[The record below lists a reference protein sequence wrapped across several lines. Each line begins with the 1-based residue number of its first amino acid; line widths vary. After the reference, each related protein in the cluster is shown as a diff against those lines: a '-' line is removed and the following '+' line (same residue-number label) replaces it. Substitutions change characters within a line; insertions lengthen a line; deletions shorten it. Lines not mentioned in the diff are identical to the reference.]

1 MSPEHTASTS
11 AENAWIETFRSDFKE
26 IPLSIL
32 SPAQAVSTATPT
44 SYRNYACIVPIALN
58 SAFAAVL
65 ITLTDILSPI
75 YPRVLETWY
84 SDQYIFE
91 LTGKMWAEG
100 GVPDVD
106 FWDQKGPLIFLFNM
120 LGWKLTESS
129 LGIFLLTIVWA
140 AITVNMLYLFARE
153 FVPQRHGTATALVIA
168 WISAVWIGILCAP
181 SWDLIE
187 PLCLPFL
194 AVSLLIAVRWF
205 KQCDDGS
212 EIAVPWWHPFVYGLS
227 FSVCL
232 LSRLTNALSVCVC
245 VLVITVMLLQRK
257 QWMPLLKCALSFIAG
272 VVLPLIPFCVYFTVH
287 HALYDF
293 VYGTVL
299 FNISYAG
306 NSESL
311 FSSQFNTI
319 VLILC
324 LPCAMILTS
333 LAHMLLERHSS
344 PLDWTVAVSGVMF
357 LALFFN
363 ISPYQ
368 HYAAVAAIFLPIL
381 LGGVC
386 QYACQHIRIR
396 WQALAALGLILALLC
411 GYQAKVDNK
420 LIWSEPTYD
429 EPELEQAIQK
439 AHGEIVLYN
448 VLVSAYLQYDLKP
461 MYRFAWL
468 QDWEASFS
476 DSYTKLLRDEFAT
489 ARAKY
494 IVVQPYYTLPE
505 PAITRILHDRYKPV
519 RTITVE
525 GMDTIVYERR

>member
-1 MSPEHTASTS
+1 MSVSIPKQ
-11 AENAWIETFRSDFKE
+11 ET
-26 IPLSIL
+26 
-32 SPAQAVSTATPT
+32 STAAPT
-44 SYRNYACIVPIALN
+44 RSRSIYARMVPIVVN
-58 SAFAAVL
+58 SLFAAVL

-100 GVPDVD
+100 GIPYVN

-140 AITVNMLYLFARE
+140 AVTVNMLYLLARE
-153 FVPQRHGTATALVIA
+153 FTPQRHGTAMVVTIA

-181 SWDLIE
+181 SWNLIE

-205 KQCDDGS
+205 KQCDSDHGS
-212 EIAVPWWHPFVYGLS
+212 VVPWWHPFVYGLS

-232 LSRLTNALSVCVC
+232 LSRLTNALSVCVG
-245 VLVITVMLLQRK
+245 VLVIAIMLLRWK
-257 QWMPLLKCALSFIAG
+257 QWMALLKCALSFIVGIA
-272 VVLPLIPFCVYFTVH
+272 LPLIPFCVYFAAH
-287 HALYDF
+287 HAFYDF

-311 FSSQFNTI
+311 LSSQINTI

-324 LPCAMILTS
+324 LPCAMVLVS
-333 LAHMLLERHSS
+333 LAHMLLERRCN
-344 PLDWTVAVSGVMF
+344 PLDWTIAISGILFIV
-357 LALFFN
+357 LFFN

-386 QYACQHIRIR
+386 RYADQHIHMH
-396 WQALAALGLILALLC
+396 WQTLVALGLVMALLC

-429 EPELEQAIQK
+429 EPELEQVIQE
-439 AHGEIVLYN
+439 AHGDIVLYN
-448 VLVSAYLQYDLKP
+448 VLVGAYLQYDLKP

-476 DSYTKLLRDEFAT
+476 DSYAKLLREEFAT

-494 IVVQPYYTLPE
+494 IVVQPYYTMPK
-505 PAITRILHDRYKPV
+505 PAIDRILHDRYKPV

-525 GMDTIVYERR
+525 GMDTVVYERR

>member
-1 MSPEHTASTS
+1 MSVSIPKQ
-11 AENAWIETFRSDFKE
+11 ET
-26 IPLSIL
+26 
-32 SPAQAVSTATPT
+32 STAAPT
-44 SYRNYACIVPIALN
+44 RSRSIYARMVPIVVN
-58 SAFAAVL
+58 SLFAAVL

-100 GVPDVD
+100 GIPYVN

-140 AITVNMLYLFARE
+140 AVTVNMLYLLARE
-153 FVPQRHGTATALVIA
+153 FTPQRHGTAMAVTIA

-181 SWDLIE
+181 SWNLIE

-205 KQCDDGS
+205 KQCDSDHGS
-212 EIAVPWWHPFVYGLS
+212 VVPWWHPFVYGLS

-232 LSRLTNALSVCVC
+232 LSRLTNALSVCVG
-245 VLVITVMLLQRK
+245 VLVIAIMLLRWK
-257 QWMPLLKCALSFIAG
+257 QWMALLKCALSFIVGIA
-272 VVLPLIPFCVYFTVH
+272 LPLIPFCVYFAAH
-287 HALYDF
+287 HAFYDF

-311 FSSQFNTI
+311 LSSQINTI

-324 LPCAMILTS
+324 LPCAMVLVS
-333 LAHMLLERHSS
+333 LAHMLLERRCS
-344 PLDWTVAVSGVMF
+344 PLDCTIAISGILF
-357 LALFFN
+357 IALFFN

-386 QYACQHIRIR
+386 RYADQHIHMH
-396 WQALAALGLILALLC
+396 WQTLVALGLVMALLC

-429 EPELEQAIQK
+429 EPELEQVIQE
-439 AHGEIVLYN
+439 AHGDIVLYN
-448 VLVSAYLQYDLKP
+448 VLVGAYLQYDLKP

-476 DSYTKLLRDEFAT
+476 DSYAKLLREEFAT

-494 IVVQPYYTLPE
+494 IVVQPYYTMPK
-505 PAITRILHDRYKPV
+505 PAIDRILHNRYKPV

-525 GMDTIVYERR
+525 GMDTVVYERR

>member
-1 MSPEHTASTS
+1 M
-11 AENAWIETFRSDFKE
+11 
-26 IPLSIL
+26 
-32 SPAQAVSTATPT
+32 
-44 SYRNYACIVPIALN
+44 VPIVVN
-58 SAFAAVL
+58 SLFAAVL

-100 GVPDVD
+100 GIPYVN

-140 AITVNMLYLFARE
+140 AVTVNMLYLLARE
-153 FVPQRHGTATALVIA
+153 FTPQRHGTAMVVTIA

-181 SWDLIE
+181 SWNLIE

-205 KQCDDGS
+205 KQCDSDHGS
-212 EIAVPWWHPFVYGLS
+212 VVPWWHPFVYGLS

-232 LSRLTNALSVCVC
+232 LSRLTNALSVCVG
-245 VLVITVMLLQRK
+245 VLVIAIMLLRWK
-257 QWMPLLKCALSFIAG
+257 QWMALLKCALSFIVGIA
-272 VVLPLIPFCVYFTVH
+272 LPLIPFCVYFAAH
-287 HALYDF
+287 HAFYDF

-311 FSSQFNTI
+311 LSSQINTI

-324 LPCAMILTS
+324 LPCAMVLVS
-333 LAHMLLERHSS
+333 LAHMLLERRCN
-344 PLDWTVAVSGVMF
+344 PLDWTIAISGILF
-357 LALFFN
+357 IALFFN

-386 QYACQHIRIR
+386 RYADQHIHMH
-396 WQALAALGLILALLC
+396 WQTLVALGLVMALLC

-429 EPELEQAIQK
+429 EPELEQVIQE
-439 AHGEIVLYN
+439 AHGDIVLYN
-448 VLVSAYLQYDLKP
+448 VLVGAYLQYDLKP

-476 DSYTKLLRDEFAT
+476 DSYAKLLREEFAT

-494 IVVQPYYTLPE
+494 IVVQPYYTMPK
-505 PAITRILHDRYKPV
+505 PAIDRILHDRYKPV

-525 GMDTIVYERR
+525 GMDTVVYERR

>member
-1 MSPEHTASTS
+1 MSVSIPKQ
-11 AENAWIETFRSDFKE
+11 ET
-26 IPLSIL
+26 
-32 SPAQAVSTATPT
+32 STAAPT
-44 SYRNYACIVPIALN
+44 RSRSIYARMVPIVVN
-58 SAFAAVL
+58 SLFAAVL

-100 GVPDVD
+100 GIPYVN

-140 AITVNMLYLFARE
+140 AVTVNMLYLLARE
-153 FVPQRHGTATALVIA
+153 FTPQRHGTAMVVTIA

-181 SWDLIE
+181 SWNLIE

-205 KQCDDGS
+205 KQCDSDHGS
-212 EIAVPWWHPFVYGLS
+212 VVPWWHPFVYGLS

-232 LSRLTNALSVCVC
+232 LSRLTNALSVCVG
-245 VLVITVMLLQRK
+245 VLVIAIMLLRWK
-257 QWMPLLKCALSFIAG
+257 QWMALLKCALSFIVGIA
-272 VVLPLIPFCVYFTVH
+272 LPLIPFCVYFAAH
-287 HALYDF
+287 HAFYDF

-311 FSSQFNTI
+311 LSSQINTI

-324 LPCAMILTS
+324 LPCAMVLVS
-333 LAHMLLERHSS
+333 LAHMLLERRCN
-344 PLDWTVAVSGVMF
+344 PLDWTIAISGILF
-357 LALFFN
+357 IALFFN

-386 QYACQHIRIR
+386 RYADQHIHMH
-396 WQALAALGLILALLC
+396 WQTLVALGLVMALLC

-429 EPELEQAIQK
+429 EPELEQVIQE
-439 AHGEIVLYN
+439 AHGDIVLYN
-448 VLVSAYLQYDLKP
+448 VLVGAYLQYDLKP

-476 DSYTKLLRDEFAT
+476 DSYAKLLREEFAT

-494 IVVQPYYTLPE
+494 IVVQPYYTMPK
-505 PAITRILHDRYKPV
+505 PAIDRILHDRYKPV

-525 GMDTIVYERR
+525 GMDTVVYERR

>member
-1 MSPEHTASTS
+1 MSVSIP
-11 AENAWIETFRSDFKE
+11 KQE
-26 IPLSIL
+26 I
-32 SPAQAVSTATPT
+32 STAAPT
-44 SYRNYACIVPIALN
+44 RSRSIYARMVPIVVN
-58 SAFAAVL
+58 SLFAAVL

-100 GVPDVD
+100 GIPYVN

-140 AITVNMLYLFARE
+140 AVTVNMLYLLARE
-153 FVPQRHGTATALVIA
+153 FTPQRHGTAMVVTIA

-181 SWDLIE
+181 SWNLIE

-205 KQCDDGS
+205 KQCDSDHGS
-212 EIAVPWWHPFVYGLS
+212 VVPWWHPFVYGLS

-232 LSRLTNALSVCVC
+232 LSRLTNALSVCVG
-245 VLVITVMLLQRK
+245 VLVIAIMLLRWK
-257 QWMPLLKCALSFIAG
+257 QWMALLKCALSFIVGIA
-272 VVLPLIPFCVYFTVH
+272 LPLIPFCVYFAAH
-287 HALYDF
+287 HAFYDF

-311 FSSQFNTI
+311 LSSQINTI

-324 LPCAMILTS
+324 LPCAMVLVS
-333 LAHMLLERHSS
+333 LAHMLLERRCN
-344 PLDWTVAVSGVMF
+344 PLDWTIAISGILFIV
-357 LALFFN
+357 LFFN

-386 QYACQHIRIR
+386 RYADQHIHMH
-396 WQALAALGLILALLC
+396 WQTLVALGLVMALLC

-429 EPELEQAIQK
+429 EPELEQVIQE
-439 AHGEIVLYN
+439 AHGDIVLYN
-448 VLVSAYLQYDLKP
+448 VLVGAYLQYDLKP

-476 DSYTKLLRDEFAT
+476 DSYAKLLREEFAT

-494 IVVQPYYTLPE
+494 IVVQPYYTMPK
-505 PAITRILHDRYKPV
+505 PAIDRILHDRYKPV

-525 GMDTIVYERR
+525 GMDTVVYERR

>member
-1 MSPEHTASTS
+1 MSVSIPKQ
-11 AENAWIETFRSDFKE
+11 ET
-26 IPLSIL
+26 
-32 SPAQAVSTATPT
+32 STAAPT
-44 SYRNYACIVPIALN
+44 RSRSIYARMVPIVVN
-58 SAFAAVL
+58 SLFAAVL

-100 GVPDVD
+100 GIPYVN

-140 AITVNMLYLFARE
+140 AVTVNMLYLLARE
-153 FVPQRHGTATALVIA
+153 FTPQRHGTAMVVTIA

-181 SWDLIE
+181 SWNLIE

-205 KQCDDGS
+205 KQCDSDHGS
-212 EIAVPWWHPFVYGLS
+212 VVPWWHPFVYGLS

-232 LSRLTNALSVCVC
+232 LSRLTNALSVCVG
-245 VLVITVMLLQRK
+245 VLVIAIMLLRWK
-257 QWMPLLKCALSFIAG
+257 QWMALLKCALSFIVGIA
-272 VVLPLIPFCVYFTVH
+272 LPLIPFCVYFAAH
-287 HALYDF
+287 HAFYDF

-311 FSSQFNTI
+311 LSSQINTI

-324 LPCAMILTS
+324 LPCAMVLVS
-333 LAHMLLERHSS
+333 LAHMLLERRCN
-344 PLDWTVAVSGVMF
+344 PLDWTIAISGILFIV
-357 LALFFN
+357 LFFN

-386 QYACQHIRIR
+386 RYADQHIHMH
-396 WQALAALGLILALLC
+396 WQTLVALGLVMALLC

-420 LIWSEPTYD
+420 LIWSELTYD
-429 EPELEQAIQK
+429 EPELEQVIQE
-439 AHGEIVLYN
+439 AHGDIVLYN
-448 VLVSAYLQYDLKP
+448 VLVGAYLQYDLKP

-476 DSYTKLLRDEFAT
+476 DSYAKLLREEFAT

-494 IVVQPYYTLPE
+494 IVVQPYYTMPK
-505 PAITRILHDRYKPV
+505 PAIDRILHDRYKPV

-525 GMDTIVYERR
+525 GMDTVVYERR

>member
-1 MSPEHTASTS
+1 MPVSTA
-11 AENAWIETFRSDFKE
+11 K
-26 IPLSIL
+26 
-32 SPAQAVSTATPT
+32 QAVSVAASTRFRP
-44 SYRNYACIVPIALN
+44 SYARVVPIVLN
-58 SAFAAVL
+58 SAFVTVL

-100 GVPDVD
+100 GVPYVD

-120 LGWKLTESS
+120 LGWKLTGSS
-129 LGIFLLTIVWA
+129 LGIFLLTVVWTA
-140 AITVNMLYLFARE
+140 VTVNMLYLLARE
-153 FVPQRHGTATALVIA
+153 FAPQRHGTTTAVVIA

-205 KQCDDGS
+205 KQCDNNHGS
-212 EIAVPWWHPFVYGLS
+212 VVPWWHPFVYGLA

-232 LSRLTNALSVCVC
+232 LSRLTNALSVCVG
-245 VLVITVMLLQRK
+245 VLVIAIMLLRWN
-257 QWMPLLKCALSFIAG
+257 QWTALLKCVLSFIVG
-272 VVLPLIPFCVYFTVH
+272 VALPLIPFCVYFAAH
-287 HALYDF
+287 HAFYDF

-311 FSSQFNTI
+311 LSSQINTI

-324 LPCAMILTS
+324 LPCAMVLVS
-333 LAHMLLERHSS
+333 LAHMLLERHCS
-344 PLDWTVAVSGVMF
+344 PLDWTIAISGILF
-357 LALFFN
+357 IALFFN

-368 HYAAVAAIFLPIL
+368 HYAAVVAIFLPIL
-381 LGGVC
+381 LGGAC
-386 QYACQHIRIR
+386 RYAEQHIHMH
-396 WQALAALGLILALLC
+396 WQTLVALGLVMALLC

-429 EPELEQAIQK
+429 EPELEQVIQE
-439 AHGEIVLYN
+439 AHGDIVLYN
-448 VLVSAYLQYDLKP
+448 VLVGAYLQYDLKP

-476 DSYTKLLRDEFAT
+476 SSYTKLLCEEFAT

-494 IVVQPYYTLPE
+494 IVVQPYYTMPK
-505 PAITRILHDRYKPV
+505 PAIDRILHNRYKPI

>member
-1 MSPEHTASTS
+1 M
-11 AENAWIETFRSDFKE
+11 
-26 IPLSIL
+26 
-32 SPAQAVSTATPT
+32 
-44 SYRNYACIVPIALN
+44 N
-58 SAFAAVL
+58 SLFAAVL

-100 GVPDVD
+100 GIPYVN

-140 AITVNMLYLFARE
+140 AVTVNMLYLLARE
-153 FVPQRHGTATALVIA
+153 FTPQRHGTAMVVTIA

-181 SWDLIE
+181 SWNLIE

-205 KQCDDGS
+205 KQCDSDHGS
-212 EIAVPWWHPFVYGLS
+212 VVPWWHPFVYGLS

-232 LSRLTNALSVCVC
+232 LSRLTNALSVCVG
-245 VLVITVMLLQRK
+245 VLVIAIMLLRWK
-257 QWMPLLKCALSFIAG
+257 QWMALLKCALSFIVGIA
-272 VVLPLIPFCVYFTVH
+272 LPLIPFCVYFAAH
-287 HALYDF
+287 HAFYDF

-311 FSSQFNTI
+311 LSSQINTI

-324 LPCAMILTS
+324 LPCAMVLVS
-333 LAHMLLERHSS
+333 LAHMLLERRCN
-344 PLDWTVAVSGVMF
+344 PLDWTIAISGILFIV
-357 LALFFN
+357 LFFN

-386 QYACQHIRIR
+386 RYADQHIHMH
-396 WQALAALGLILALLC
+396 WQTLVALGLVMALLC

-429 EPELEQAIQK
+429 EPELEQVIQE
-439 AHGEIVLYN
+439 AHGDIVLYN
-448 VLVSAYLQYDLKP
+448 VLVGAYLQYDLKP

-476 DSYTKLLRDEFAT
+476 DSYAKLLREEFAT

-494 IVVQPYYTLPE
+494 IVVQPYYTMPK
-505 PAITRILHDRYKPV
+505 PAIDRILHDRYKPV

-525 GMDTIVYERR
+525 GMDTVVYERR

>member
-1 MSPEHTASTS
+1 M
-11 AENAWIETFRSDFKE
+11 
-26 IPLSIL
+26 
-32 SPAQAVSTATPT
+32 
-44 SYRNYACIVPIALN
+44 VPIVVN
-58 SAFAAVL
+58 SLFAAVL

-100 GVPDVD
+100 GIPYVN

-140 AITVNMLYLFARE
+140 AVTVNMLYLLARE
-153 FVPQRHGTATALVIA
+153 FTPQRHGTAMVVTIA

-181 SWDLIE
+181 SWNLIE

-205 KQCDDGS
+205 KQCDSDHGS
-212 EIAVPWWHPFVYGLS
+212 VVPWWHPFVYGLS

-232 LSRLTNALSVCVC
+232 LSRLTNALSVCVG
-245 VLVITVMLLQRK
+245 VLVIAIMLLRWK
-257 QWMPLLKCALSFIAG
+257 QWMALLKCALSFIVGIA
-272 VVLPLIPFCVYFTVH
+272 LPLIPFCVYFAAH
-287 HALYDF
+287 HAFYDF

-311 FSSQFNTI
+311 LSSQINTI

-324 LPCAMILTS
+324 LPCAMVLVS
-333 LAHMLLERHSS
+333 LAHMLLERRCN
-344 PLDWTVAVSGVMF
+344 PLDWTIAISGILFIV
-357 LALFFN
+357 LFFN

-386 QYACQHIRIR
+386 RYADQHIHMH
-396 WQALAALGLILALLC
+396 WQTLVALGLVMALLC

-429 EPELEQAIQK
+429 EPELEQVIQE
-439 AHGEIVLYN
+439 AHGDIVLYN
-448 VLVSAYLQYDLKP
+448 VLVGAYLQYDLKP

-476 DSYTKLLRDEFAT
+476 DSYAKLLREEFAT

-494 IVVQPYYTLPE
+494 IVVQPYYTMPK
-505 PAITRILHDRYKPV
+505 PAIDRILHDRYKPV

-525 GMDTIVYERR
+525 GMDTVVYERR

>member
-1 MSPEHTASTS
+1 MSVSIPTQTVPATASTS
-11 AENAWIETFRSDFKE
+11 TK
-26 IPLSIL
+26 
-32 SPAQAVSTATPT
+32 
-44 SYRNYACIVPIALN
+44 NYAYIIAVN
-58 SAFAAVL
+58 SVFAAGL

-100 GVPDVD
+100 GIPYVD
-106 FWDQKGPLIFLFNM
+106 FWDQKGPMIFLSNM
-120 LGWKLTESS
+120 LGWKLTGSS
-129 LGIFLLTIVWA
+129 VGIFLITIIWT
-140 AITVNMLYLFARE
+140 AITVNMLYLIAKEFA
-153 FVPQRHGTATALVIA
+153 PQRHGTIASIAIA

-181 SWDLIE
+181 SWNLIE

-194 AVSLLIAVRWF
+194 AISLLIAVRWF
-205 KQCDDGS
+205 KQS
-212 EIAVPWWHPFVYGLS
+212 NSNPKTTVPWWHPLVYGLA

-232 LSRLTNALSVCVC
+232 LSRLTNAMSVCAG
-245 VLVITVMLLQRK
+245 VLVIAITLLQRR
-257 QWMPLLKCALSFIAG
+257 QWANLLKCALSFIIG
-272 VVLPLIPFCVYFTVH
+272 VALPVIPFCIYFALH
-287 HALYDF
+287 HAFYDF

-311 FSSQFNTI
+311 FSAQTNTI

-324 LPCAMILTS
+324 MPCAMILIS
-333 LAHMLLERHSS
+333 LSHMLLKRRSN
-344 PLDWTVAVSGVMF
+344 PLDWTVAISGILF
-357 LALFFN
+357 IALFFN
-363 ISPYQ
+363 INPYQ

-381 LGGVC
+381 LGYVC
-386 QYACQHIRIR
+386 EYAEQHIRIR
-396 WQALAALGLILALLC
+396 WQTLTALGLILVLLC

-429 EPELEQAIQK
+429 EPELEQVIQE
-439 AHGEIVLYN
+439 AHGDIVLYN
-448 VLVSAYLQYDLKP
+448 VLVGAYLQYDLKP

-476 DSYTKLLRDEFAT
+476 SSYTKLLCEEFAT

-494 IVVQPYYTLPE
+494 IVVQPYYTMPK
-505 PAITRILHDRYKPV
+505 PAIDRILHNRYKPI

>member
-1 MSPEHTASTS
+1 MSVSIPKQ
-11 AENAWIETFRSDFKE
+11 ET
-26 IPLSIL
+26 
-32 SPAQAVSTATPT
+32 STAAPT
-44 SYRNYACIVPIALN
+44 RSRSIYARMVPIVVN
-58 SAFAAVL
+58 SLFAAVL

-100 GVPDVD
+100 GIPYVN

-140 AITVNMLYLFARE
+140 AVTVNMLYLLARE
-153 FVPQRHGTATALVIA
+153 FTPQRHGTAMVVTIA

-181 SWDLIE
+181 SWNLIE

-205 KQCDDGS
+205 KQCDSDHGS
-212 EIAVPWWHPFVYGLS
+212 VVPWWHPFVYGLS

-232 LSRLTNALSVCVC
+232 LSRLTNALSVCVG
-245 VLVITVMLLQRK
+245 VLVIAIMLLRWK
-257 QWMPLLKCALSFIAG
+257 QWMALLKCALSFIVGIA
-272 VVLPLIPFCVYFTVH
+272 LPLIPFCVYFAAH
-287 HALYDF
+287 HAFYDF

-311 FSSQFNTI
+311 LSSQINTI

-324 LPCAMILTS
+324 LPCAMVLVS
-333 LAHMLLERHSS
+333 LAHMLLERRCS
-344 PLDWTVAVSGVMF
+344 PLDCTIAISGILF
-357 LALFFN
+357 IALFFN

-386 QYACQHIRIR
+386 RYADQHIHMH
-396 WQALAALGLILALLC
+396 WQTLVALGLVMALLC

-429 EPELEQAIQK
+429 EPELEQVIQE
-439 AHGEIVLYN
+439 AHGDIVLYN
-448 VLVSAYLQYDLKP
+448 VLVGAYLQYDLKP

-476 DSYTKLLRDEFAT
+476 DSYAKLLREEFAT

-494 IVVQPYYTLPE
+494 LVVQPYYTMPK
-505 PAITRILHDRYKPV
+505 PAIDRILHDRYKPV

-525 GMDTIVYERR
+525 GMDTVVYERR

>member
-1 MSPEHTASTS
+1 MSVSIPKQ
-11 AENAWIETFRSDFKE
+11 ET
-26 IPLSIL
+26 
-32 SPAQAVSTATPT
+32 STAAPT
-44 SYRNYACIVPIALN
+44 RSRSIYARMVPIVVN
-58 SAFAAVL
+58 SLFAAVL

-100 GVPDVD
+100 GIPYVN

-140 AITVNMLYLFARE
+140 AVTVNMLYLLARE
-153 FVPQRHGTATALVIA
+153 FTPQRHGTAMVVTIA

-181 SWDLIE
+181 SWNLIE

-205 KQCDDGS
+205 KQCDSDHGS
-212 EIAVPWWHPFVYGLS
+212 VVPWWHPFVYGLS

-232 LSRLTNALSVCVC
+232 LSRLTNALSVCVG
-245 VLVITVMLLQRK
+245 VLVIAIMLLRWK
-257 QWMPLLKCALSFIAG
+257 QWMALLKCALSFIVGIA
-272 VVLPLIPFCVYFTVH
+272 LPLIPFCVYFAAH
-287 HALYDF
+287 HAFYDF

-311 FSSQFNTI
+311 LSSQINTI

-324 LPCAMILTS
+324 LPCAMVLVS
-333 LAHMLLERHSS
+333 LAHMLLERRCS
-344 PLDWTVAVSGVMF
+344 PLDCTIAISGILF
-357 LALFFN
+357 IALFFN

-386 QYACQHIRIR
+386 RYADQHIHMH
-396 WQALAALGLILALLC
+396 WQTLVALGLVMALLC

-429 EPELEQAIQK
+429 EPELEQVIQE
-439 AHGEIVLYN
+439 AHGDIVLYN
-448 VLVSAYLQYDLKP
+448 VLVGAYLQYDLKP

-476 DSYTKLLRDEFAT
+476 DSYAKLLREEFAT

-494 IVVQPYYTLPE
+494 IVVQPYYTMPK
-505 PAITRILHDRYKPV
+505 PAIDRILHDRYKPV

-525 GMDTIVYERR
+525 GMDTVVYERR

>member
-1 MSPEHTASTS
+1 M
-11 AENAWIETFRSDFKE
+11 
-26 IPLSIL
+26 
-32 SPAQAVSTATPT
+32 
-44 SYRNYACIVPIALN
+44 VPIVVN
-58 SAFAAVL
+58 SLFAAVL

-100 GVPDVD
+100 GIPYVN

-140 AITVNMLYLFARE
+140 AVTVNMLYLLARE
-153 FVPQRHGTATALVIA
+153 FTPQRHGTAMVVTIA

-181 SWDLIE
+181 SWNLIE

-205 KQCDDGS
+205 KQCDSDHGS
-212 EIAVPWWHPFVYGLS
+212 VVPWWHPFVYGLS

-232 LSRLTNALSVCVC
+232 LSRLTNALSVCVG
-245 VLVITVMLLQRK
+245 VLVIAIMLLRWK
-257 QWMPLLKCALSFIAG
+257 QWMALLKCALSFIVGIA
-272 VVLPLIPFCVYFTVH
+272 LPLIPFCVYFAAH
-287 HALYDF
+287 HAFYDF

-311 FSSQFNTI
+311 LSSQINTI

-324 LPCAMILTS
+324 LPCAMVLVS
-333 LAHMLLERHSS
+333 LAHMLLERRRN
-344 PLDWTVAVSGVMF
+344 PLDWTIAVSGILF
-357 LALFFN
+357 IALFFN

-386 QYACQHIRIR
+386 RYADQHIHMH
-396 WQALAALGLILALLC
+396 WQTLVALGLVMALLC

-429 EPELEQAIQK
+429 EPELEQVIQE
-439 AHGEIVLYN
+439 AHGDIVLYN
-448 VLVSAYLQYDLKP
+448 VLVGAYLQYDLKP

-476 DSYTKLLRDEFAT
+476 DSYAKLLREEFAT

-494 IVVQPYYTLPE
+494 IVVQPYYTMPK
-505 PAITRILHDRYKPV
+505 PAIDRILHDRYKPV

-525 GMDTIVYERR
+525 GMDTVVYERR

>member
-1 MSPEHTASTS
+1 MPVSTA
-11 AENAWIETFRSDFKE
+11 K
-26 IPLSIL
+26 
-32 SPAQAVSTATPT
+32 QAVSVAASTRFRP
-44 SYRNYACIVPIALN
+44 SYARVVPIVLN
-58 SAFAAVL
+58 SAFVTVL

-100 GVPDVD
+100 GVPYVD

-120 LGWKLTESS
+120 LGWKLTGSS
-129 LGIFLLTIVWA
+129 LGIFLLTVVWTA
-140 AITVNMLYLFARE
+140 VTVNMLYLLARE
-153 FVPQRHGTATALVIA
+153 FAPQRHGTTTAVVIA

-205 KQCDDGS
+205 KQCDNNHGS
-212 EIAVPWWHPFVYGLS
+212 VVPWWHPFVYGLS
-227 FSVCL
+227 FGVCL
-232 LSRLTNALSVCVC
+232 LSRLTNALSVCV
-245 VLVITVMLLQRK
+245 
-257 QWMPLLKCALSFIAG
+257 AA
-272 VVLPLIPFCVYFTVH
+272 H
-287 HALYDF
+287 HAFYDF
-293 VYGTVL
+293 IYGTVL

-311 FSSQFNTI
+311 LSSQINTI

-324 LPCAMILTS
+324 LPCAMVLVS
-333 LAHMLLERHSS
+333 LAHMLLERHCS
-344 PLDWTVAVSGVMF
+344 PLDWTIAISGILF
-357 LALFFN
+357 IALFFN

-368 HYAAVAAIFLPIL
+368 HYAAVVAIFLPIL
-381 LGGVC
+381 LGGAC
-386 QYACQHIRIR
+386 RYAEQHIHMH
-396 WQALAALGLILALLC
+396 WQTLVALGLVMALLC

-429 EPELEQAIQK
+429 EPELEQVIQE
-439 AHGEIVLYN
+439 AHGDIVLYN
-448 VLVSAYLQYDLKP
+448 VLVGAYLQYDLKP

-476 DSYTKLLRDEFAT
+476 SSYTKLLCEEFAT

-494 IVVQPYYTLPE
+494 IVVQPYYTMPK
-505 PAITRILHDRYKPV
+505 PAIDRILHNRYKPI

>member
-1 MSPEHTASTS
+1 M
-11 AENAWIETFRSDFKE
+11 
-26 IPLSIL
+26 
-32 SPAQAVSTATPT
+32 
-44 SYRNYACIVPIALN
+44 VPIVVN
-58 SAFAAVL
+58 SLFAAVL

-100 GVPDVD
+100 GIPYVN

-140 AITVNMLYLFARE
+140 AVTVNMLYLLARE
-153 FVPQRHGTATALVIA
+153 FTPQRHGTAMVVTIA

-181 SWDLIE
+181 SWNLIE

-205 KQCDDGS
+205 KQCDSDHGS
-212 EIAVPWWHPFVYGLS
+212 VVPWWHPFVYGLS

-232 LSRLTNALSVCVC
+232 LSRLTNALSVCVG
-245 VLVITVMLLQRK
+245 VLVIAIMLLRWK
-257 QWMPLLKCALSFIAG
+257 QWMALLKCALSFIVGIA
-272 VVLPLIPFCVYFTVH
+272 LPLIPFCVYFAAH
-287 HALYDF
+287 HAFYDF

-311 FSSQFNTI
+311 LSSQINTI

-324 LPCAMILTS
+324 LPCAMVLVS
-333 LAHMLLERHSS
+333 LAHMLLERRCS
-344 PLDWTVAVSGVMF
+344 PLDCTIAISGILF
-357 LALFFN
+357 IALFFN

-386 QYACQHIRIR
+386 RYADQHIHMH
-396 WQALAALGLILALLC
+396 WQTLVALGLVMALLC

-429 EPELEQAIQK
+429 EPELEQVIQE
-439 AHGEIVLYN
+439 AHGDIVLYN
-448 VLVSAYLQYDLKP
+448 VLVGAYLQYDLKP

-476 DSYTKLLRDEFAT
+476 DSYAKLLREEFAT

-494 IVVQPYYTLPE
+494 IVVQPYYTMPK
-505 PAITRILHDRYKPV
+505 PAIDRILHDRYKPV

-525 GMDTIVYERR
+525 GMDTVVYERR